1 MLSGC
6 RSEQA
11 SPTEGEGIGTDDC
24 PFSGSGQQ
32 RATPHLR
39 LRTLTLHAAEFVIS
53 LKVKPKLQAIAEAL
67 REEERGIRADGAF
80 AMHDF
85 SDVAHRDSDY
95 YLGGGRSIMLQAVFR
110 RASPQG
116 S

>member
-6 RSEQA
+6 RSEKA
-11 SPTEGEGIGTDDC
+11 SPTEGRGIETDDC

-32 RATPHLR
+32 RATPYLR
-39 LRTLTLHAAEFVIS
+39 QRTFTLHAAEFVIS
-53 LKVKPKLQAIAEAL
+53 LKVKPKLRAIAEAL
-67 REEERGIRADGAF
+67 REAERDVRADGAF
-80 AMHDF
+80 VMHDF
-85 SDVAHRDSDY
+85 SDAAHQDSDY
-95 YLGGGRSIMLQAVFR
+95 YLGSGRSIMLQAVFR